1 MEKQKDK
8 DFMKGKVDISAL
20 KAEDLRKDLPNIVQT
35 MDRFRAGGQKRMSMD
50 ISLAEFVDKK
60 YGVSL
65 EAYFDKIE
73 FNPQMD
79 TMSNMFEYPDDNYRW
94 IIPEIIRSAI
104 TLGVRKAPFYPNII
118 ASEQSTPG
126 LKQIMPFIN
135 MSDAVPAKV
144 NEAETIPLGTIS
156 FGQKMVTLFKM
167 GKGIKIT
174 DEVRDYVSLDVLGIY
189 FRDFGIQLGYALDNL
204 AMDVLINGNM
214 ADGSESAPVIGVTT
228 PGTLTYRDLLRIWV
242 RGARLGRN
250 FQTIIGGEEAAID
263 MLNLPEFKLR
273 QPTGPTYATLNVKTP
288 VPNSADFFV
297 HPGVPDDQLALVDPS
312 AALIKLNA
320 KQLMLESERL
330 VSNQTE
336 AVYASLTTGF
346 AKMFMDSVI
355 LLDDTLDFATDGFP
369 DYLNIDPYLT
379 AILE

>member
-1 MEKQKDK
+1 MSAQ
-8 DFMKGKVDISAL
+8 KVDISAY
-20 KAEDLRKDLPNIVQT
+20 KAADFRKDLPGLVKA
-35 MDRFRAGGQKRMSMD
+35 MDQFRSGGNKKASID
-50 ISLAEFVDKK
+50 ISLEDMVQKK
-60 YGVSL
+60 YGL
-65 EAYFDKIE
+65 GLDAYFDMAGV
-73 FNPQMD
+73 NPKVD
-79 TMSNMFEYPDDNYRW
+79 TISNLFEYPDENYRW

-104 TLGVRKAPFYPNII
+104 LLGVRKAPFYPNII

-126 LKQIMPFIN
+126 LTQIMPFIN

-156 FGQKMVTLFKM
+156 FGQKSVTLFKM

-189 FRDFGIQLGYALDNL
+189 FRDFGIQLGYTLDNM

-214 ADGSESAPVIGVTT
+214 TDGSESAPVVGVDTV
-228 PGTLTYRDLLRIWV
+228 GSITYRDLLRIWV

-250 FQTIIGGEEAAID
+250 FQTMIGGEEAAID
-263 MLNLPEFKLR
+263 ILNLPEFKLR
-273 QPTGPTYATLNVKTP
+273 QPSGPTYATLNVKTP

-297 HPGVPDDQLALVDPS
+297 HPGVPDDQVALVDPS
-312 AALIKLNA
+312 AAMIKLNA
-320 KQLMLESERL
+320 KQLMLESERI

-346 AKMFMDSVI
+346 AKMFADSVI
-355 LLDDTLDFATDGFP
+355 LLDDSLDFATNGFP
-369 DYLNIDPYLT
+369 DFLNIDPYLMAT
-379 AILE
+379 LE